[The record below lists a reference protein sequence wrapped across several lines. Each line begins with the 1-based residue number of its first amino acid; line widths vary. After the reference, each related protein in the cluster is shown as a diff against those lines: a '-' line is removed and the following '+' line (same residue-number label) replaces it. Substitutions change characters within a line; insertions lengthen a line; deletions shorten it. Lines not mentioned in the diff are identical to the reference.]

1 MTSETYKG
9 LKRVTVICLPCSW
22 IFTFPSTIFGKRRK
36 GNRPIKLRK
45 ESDVILLHVFRRK
58 PEIAQATTM
67 ATSTKTYV
75 KSLSALLQ
83 TLSRLFH
90 LVQLSKE
97 EFRKRKRKSLYCIF
111 ALHKRAI
118 SCRTRTVSAKICNF
132 WGRSEGFLIC
142 YVLRKNE

>member
-9 LKRVTVICLPCSW
+9 LKRVTVICLLCSW

-45 ESDVILLHVFRRK
+45 ESDVILLHVFRSK
-58 PEIAQATTM
+58 PEVAQATTM
-67 ATSTKTYV
+67 ATATKTYV
-75 KSLSALLQ
+75 KSYLRCFKLYRAYSI
-83 TLSRLFH
+83 SFRS
-90 LVQLSKE
+90 SKE